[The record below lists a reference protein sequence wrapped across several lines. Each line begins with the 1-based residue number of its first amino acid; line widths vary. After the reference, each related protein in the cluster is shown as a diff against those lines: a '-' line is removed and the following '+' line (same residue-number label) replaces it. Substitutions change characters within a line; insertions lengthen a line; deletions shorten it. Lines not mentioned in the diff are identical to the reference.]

1 MTKLTLATLC
11 AATAILSFGCM
22 SKPDVSK
29 VGDDRVEYKFEDNK
43 KPLVN
48 PGMGWVHHY
57 YSGRTGNYGYYLKP
71 SDSLDWFPGA
81 NVQYMRIPWA
91 FVEPKDGEFN
101 WSVFDTPAQRY
112 VQSGKQFAIRI
123 NCCEHWI
130 PWATP
135 KWLKDKGCKGVQFTV
150 RRGPDPNGACWEPDY
165 LDPMYLEHLERLIK
179 NLAARYDGNP
189 NVAFIDIGTFGLWG
203 EGHTGASSRLPRDV
217 QIKAVKL
224 QIDLYTKYFKK
235 TQLCISDDVDGW
247 KEQKNF
253 PVLDYARAKGVSL
266 RDDSILVNVPTGPVA
281 EKRGHKSWYHD
292 ELAGKYWPT
301 MPVIVEHEHYGL
313 SKARGAWKGEWL
325 ENSVEAY
332 HCSFL
337 SIHWWPEQFYKENK
351 ESIER
356 INLRL
361 GYRLNLKSLEMPKS
375 VEIGERFP
383 VRFAWANVGVAP
395 FYAGGYATITIKDKK
410 GGIVAVLVDDTL
422 NLSTLPVAKKGE
434 EKVVSSTKT
443 FNIGFLNPKEFFNEF
458 TLNMEKR
465 DGAEFYGAP
474 VVPATK
480 AGKYDV
486 YVSVGMRD
494 GTPQIALPL
503 DLPTDGHK
511 RYKIGTIRVKEPS
524 VPGVE
529 IKTPEN
535 APRSTMDFD
544 EKGKRTNW

>member
-1 MTKLTLATLC
+1 
-11 AATAILSFGCM
+11 
-22 SKPDVSK
+22 
-29 VGDDRVEYKFEDNK
+29 
-43 KPLVN
+43 
-48 PGMGWVHHY
+48 
-57 YSGRTGNYGYYLKP
+57 
-71 SDSLDWFPGA
+71 
-81 NVQYMRIPWA
+81 MRIPWA
-91 FVEPKDGEFN
+91 FVEPKEGEYN

-112 VQSGKQFAIRI
+112 VQNGKQFAIRI

-165 LDPMYLEHLERLIK
+165 LDPIYLEHLERLIK
-179 NLAARYDGNP
+179 NLAARYDGDP

-224 QIDLYTKYFKK
+224 QIDIYTKYFKK

-247 KEQKNF
+247 KEQEKF

-266 RDDSILVNVPTGPVA
+266 RDDSILVDIPEAPNPN
-281 EKRGHKSWYHD
+281 KKGHKKASWYHD
-292 ELAGKYWPT
+292 GLAGKYWPT

-337 SIHWWPEQFYKENK
+337 SIHWWPEQFYKENRK
-351 ESIER
+351 SIER

-422 NLSTLPVAKKGE
+422 NLSTLPVAEKGK

-535 APRSTMDFD
+535 APLSTMDYD
-544 EKGKRTNW
+544 ASGKKIKW

>member
-11 AATAILSFGCM
+11 AATAMLSFGCM

-165 LDPMYLEHLERLIK
+165 LDPIYLEHLERLIK

-189 NVAFIDIGTFGLWG
+189 NVAFVDIGTFGLWG
-203 EGHTGASSRLPRDV
+203 EGHTSESSRLPRDV

-247 KEQKNF
+247 NEQKNF

-281 EKRGHKSWYHD
+281 GKRGHKSWYHD
-292 ELAGKYWPT
+292 DLAGKYWPT

-337 SIHWWPEQFYKENK
+337 SIHWWPEQFYKENR

-383 VRFAWANVGVAP
+383 VRFAWANAGVAP

-422 NLSTLPVAKKGE
+422 NLSTLPVAEKGK

-544 EKGKRTNW
+544 EKGKRINW

>member
-11 AATAILSFGCM
+11 AATAMLSFGCM

-150 RRGPDPNGACWEPDY
+150 RRGPDPKGACWEPDY

-247 KEQKNF
+247 REQKNF

-266 RDDSILVNVPTGPVA
+266 RDDSILVNVPIGPLA

-486 YVSVGMRD
+486 YVSVGLRD

-544 EKGKRTNW
+544 EKGKKTDW

>member
-1 MTKLTLATLC
+1 MTRLTLATFC
-11 AATAILSFGCM
+11 AATAMLSFGCA
-22 SKPDVSK
+22 SRPDVSK
-29 VGDDRVEYKFEDNK
+29 VGDNRVEYKFEDNK

-91 FVEPKDGEFN
+91 FVEPKEGEYN

-165 LDPMYLEHLERLIK
+165 LDPIYLEHLERLIK
-179 NLAARYDGNP
+179 NLAARYDGDP

-203 EGHTGASSRLPRDV
+203 EGHTGASSKLPRDV

-224 QIDLYTKYFKK
+224 QIDIYTKYFKK

-247 KEQKNF
+247 KEQEKF

-266 RDDSILVNVPTGPVA
+266 RDDSILVDIPEAPNPNKKA
-281 EKRGHKSWYHD
+281 SWYHD
-292 ELAGKYWPT
+292 GLAGKYWPT

-337 SIHWWPEQFYKENK
+337 SIHWWPEQFYKENR

-422 NLSTLPVAKKGE
+422 NLSTLPVAEKGK

-535 APRSTMDFD
+535 APLSTMDYD
-544 EKGKRTNW
+544 ASGKKFKW

>member
-1 MTKLTLATLC
+1 M
-11 AATAILSFGCM
+11 
-22 SKPDVSK
+22 
-29 VGDDRVEYKFEDNK
+29 
-43 KPLVN
+43 
-48 PGMGWVHHY
+48 
-57 YSGRTGNYGYYLKP
+57 
-71 SDSLDWFPGA
+71 
-81 NVQYMRIPWA
+81 
-91 FVEPKDGEFN
+91 
-101 WSVFDTPAQRY
+101 
-112 VQSGKQFAIRI
+112 
-123 NCCEHWI
+123 
-130 PWATP
+130 
-135 KWLKDKGCKGVQFTV
+135 
-150 RRGPDPNGACWEPDY
+150 
-165 LDPMYLEHLERLIK
+165 
-179 NLAARYDGNP
+179 
-189 NVAFIDIGTFGLWG
+189 
-203 EGHTGASSRLPRDV
+203 

-247 KEQKNF
+247 NEQKKF

-266 RDDSILVNVPTGPVA
+266 RDDSILVDIPEAPNPN
-281 EKRGHKSWYHD
+281 KKGHKKASWYHD
-292 ELAGKYWPT
+292 GLAGKYWPT

-422 NLSTLPVAKKGE
+422 NLSTLPVAEKGK

-535 APRSTMDFD
+535 APLSTMDYD
-544 EKGKRTNW
+544 ASGKKFKW